1 MKTAVAAARV
11 EIVVC
16 RMVSSTRKRE
26 RGDFTGYLDAGSW
39 KREHGPWPEDMNDS
53 LSFEG
58 GGGKEHDGGR
68 RAARK
73 ERIVRC
79 HGPGMARQ
87 GPFPTAGGE

>member
-11 EIVVC
+11 EIAVC

-58 GGGKEHDGGR
+58 GEAKNTT
-68 RAARK
+68 AAEELHEK
-73 ERIVRC
+73 N
-79 HGPGMARQ
+79 A
-87 GPFPTAGGE
+87 